1 MTPVLL
7 DASAMVAL
15 FDDAEASHAHFASHI
30 ERLARGGRAL
40 VTTWSCVTEASCL
53 LSPRN
58 HCALLRWLGHGGA
71 QVRHLQAADLPQ
83 LLRWMEAYSEAGKA
97 LMDLA
102 DASLMWLAE
111 TEQTA
116 AILTADHRD
125 FLRYRLPGGSAFEVL

>member
-15 FDDAEASHAHFASHI
+15 FDDAEASHAHFAAQI
-30 ERLARGGRAL
+30 QRLAGDARAL
-40 VTTWSCVTEASCL
+40 VTSWSCVTEASYL

-58 HCALLRWLGHGGA
+58 HYALLRWLGHGGA
-71 QVRHLQAADLPQ
+71 QVRQPQAADLPQ
-83 LLRWMEAYSEAGKA
+83 LLRWMEAYSEASKT

-125 FLRYRLPGGSAFEVL
+125 FLRYRLPGGRAFEVL